1 MEKKKV
7 LDFFKCATGYFL
19 TDLQDFCGG
28 VAKMCAPVAAA
39 AVGAAGAAAVGTADA
54 FLKGEQNADKNP
66 LLTAGGFMVE
76 NPDEYWG
83 MPAHDR
89 EYLAALDRSYPQPHH
104 YLHPLWEEVYGDGA

>member
-54 FLKGEQNADKNP
+54 FLTGNQSSETETDRLKDAY
-66 LLTAGGFMVE
+66 GFDLYPE
-76 NPDEYWG
+76 
-83 MPAHDR
+83 AHDFSHPFW
-89 EYLAALDRSYPQPHH
+89 DDFWGVPMRSN
-104 YLHPLWEEVYGDGA
+104 A